1 MATIPVK
8 IKKIINRYFKILKKN
23 NISIQKAVLFG
34 SYARGDNNKWSDI
47 DLAIVSELF
56 EGNRIK
62 DKNKIRSITL
72 SVSSDLE
79 ILPFSPKEFNVNN
92 PFVKEILR
100 TGIVLKNL

>member
-8 IKKIINRYFKILKKN
+8 IKKIINRYFKTLKKN
-23 NISIQKAVLFG
+23 NIPIRNAVLFG
-34 SYARGDNNKWSDI
+34 SYATGENNKWSDI
-47 DLAIVSELF
+47 DLVIVSELF

-79 ILPFSPKEFNVNN
+79 ILPFSPKDFNVNN

-100 TGIVLKNL
+100 TGIVLI

>member
-23 NISIQKAVLFG
+23 NIPIQKAVLFG

-100 TGIVLKNL
+100 TGIVLI